1 MCSSDVT
8 ALKPIL
14 YCAPPQN
21 GHYISQDTFSKMLLE
36 KKGTI
41 SDAAATNT
49 LLEEEAN
56 YFKRAKEA
64 PFGALQC
71 STSCFQGGKLLEILE
86 KSSLVSLVQFA

>member
-1 MCSSDVT
+1 MAT
-8 ALKPIL
+8 IFLKTHFPRCYL
-14 YCAPPQN
+14 
-21 GHYISQDTFSKMLLE
+21 K

-64 PFGALQC
+64 PFRVALQC
-71 STSCFQGGKLLEILE
+71 SSCFQASKKLLEILE

>member
-49 LLEEEAN
+49 LLEEEATVLSVKGKKC
-56 YFKRAKEA
+56 FAQLRKL
-64 PFGALQC
+64 GAVV
-71 STSCFQGGKLLEILE
+71 SFQLN
-86 KSSLVSLVQFA
+86 